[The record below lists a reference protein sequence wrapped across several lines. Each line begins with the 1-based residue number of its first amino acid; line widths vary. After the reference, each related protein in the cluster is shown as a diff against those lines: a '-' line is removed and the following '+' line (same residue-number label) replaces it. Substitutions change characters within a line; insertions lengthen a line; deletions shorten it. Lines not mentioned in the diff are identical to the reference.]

1 MMRVNHAIKHRVL
14 IARRN
19 QAPARSCTGNSARAV
34 LSKVSRFGHRIEHA
48 FATEVRDGG
57 ACGAS
62 IRPFRFHFSAP
73 RRNTPAGVR
82 GSMARHGVWIGLCIL
97 AQRSPSFGDRRD
109 FPVARSGPERAS
121 PRRRREMLLGD
132 LIISASSA
140 QKAVAT
146 PTPPFVIYLH
156 SDPHRH
162 GIADPLVKPP
172 ESV

>member
-1 MMRVNHAIKHRVL
+1 
-14 IARRN
+14 
-19 QAPARSCTGNSARAV
+19 
-34 LSKVSRFGHRIEHA
+34 
-48 FATEVRDGG
+48 
-57 ACGAS
+57 
-62 IRPFRFHFSAP
+62 
-73 RRNTPAGVR
+73 
-82 GSMARHGVWIGLCIL
+82 MARHGVWIGLCIL

-109 FPVARSGPERAS
+109 FLSAWSGPERYF

>member
-1 MMRVNHAIKHRVL
+1 
-14 IARRN
+14 
-19 QAPARSCTGNSARAV
+19 
-34 LSKVSRFGHRIEHA
+34 
-48 FATEVRDGG
+48 
-57 ACGAS
+57 
-62 IRPFRFHFSAP
+62 
-73 RRNTPAGVR
+73 
-82 GSMARHGVWIGLCIL
+82 
-97 AQRSPSFGDRRD
+97 
-109 FPVARSGPERAS
+109 
-121 PRRRREMLLGD
+121 MLLGD